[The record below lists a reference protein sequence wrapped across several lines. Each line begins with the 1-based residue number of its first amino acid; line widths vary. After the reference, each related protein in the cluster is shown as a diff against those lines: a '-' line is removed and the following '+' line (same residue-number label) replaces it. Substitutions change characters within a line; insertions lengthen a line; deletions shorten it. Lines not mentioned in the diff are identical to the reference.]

1 MATLSPWPESVGD
14 RNAALRE
21 LERHL
26 KYPEI
31 DIDIGEERERLELV
45 GEAASALVE
54 RYSPGAPQRI
64 RDLAVVRTCQYLLAR
79 SGASVSKVTE
89 ELGDW
94 NHTLEFMPSMVSALR
109 ASGSM
114 SLLSPFKIRRAR
126 KVTAA

>member
-1 MATLSPWPESVGD
+1 MADLSPWPTDAEA
-14 RNAALRE
+14 RMAALRE

-45 GEAASALVE
+45 AEAASALVE
-54 RYSPGAPQRI
+54 RYSPGAPQRL

-79 SGASVSKVTE
+79 SGASVSRVDE
-89 ELGDW
+89 SLGDW
-94 NHTLEFMPSMVSALR
+94 SHQIEFQASMVSALR

-114 SLLSPFKIRRAR
+114 AVLSPFKIRRAR